1 MRRLILPLLAAAALV
16 GAGCGGDDD
25 DTTTANIPSADAP
38 AGTASTPAEPAEGT
52 DTDGDGATP
61 TTETGETQD
70 PSLAQ
75 KPEVEVPDG
84 PAPKELVVED
94 LVEGTGP
101 EAKAGDTLTVDYV
114 GVLYENGKEFDASW
128 DSGQPFTFELGAG
141 NVIEGWDKGLEGMK
155 VGGRR
160 QLVIPANLAYGT
172 EGAPPSIPPNAAL
185 VFVVDLKEIAG

>member
-1 MRRLILPLLAAAALV
+1 MRRLILPLLAAAALA

-25 DTTTANIPSADAP
+25 DTTTANIPSGNAP
-38 AGTASTPAEPAEGT
+38 AGTTTAPAEPEDGT
-52 DTDGDGATP
+52 DTGESTTP
-61 TTETGETQD
+61 TTGTDTTQD

-101 EAKAGDTLTVDYV
+101 EAKAGDTVTVDYV
-114 GVLYENGKEFDASW
+114 GVLYDDGEQFDASW

-141 NVIEGWDKGLEGMK
+141 NVIEGWDQGVEGMK

-160 QLVIPANLAYGT
+160 QLIIPPNLAYGT
-172 EGAPPSIPPNAAL
+172 EGAPPTIPANATL

>member
-1 MRRLILPLLAAAALV
+1 MRRLILPLLAAAALA

-25 DTTTANIPSADAP
+25 DTTTANIPSGNAP
-38 AGTASTPAEPAEGT
+38 AGTTATPAEPEDGTGTGESTTPTTGT
-52 DTDGDGATP
+52 DT
-61 TTETGETQD
+61 TQD

-101 EAKAGDTLTVDYV
+101 EAKAGDTVTVDYV
-114 GVLYENGKEFDASW
+114 GVLYDDGEQFDASW

-141 NVIEGWDKGLEGMK
+141 NVIEGWDQGVEGMK

-160 QLVIPANLAYGT
+160 QLIIPPNLAYGT
-172 EGAPPSIPPNAAL
+172 EGAPPTIPANATL

>member
-38 AGTASTPAEPAEGT
+38 AETAGTPTQADTGERTTATTDAEG
-52 DTDGDGATP
+52 
-61 TTETGETQD
+61 TQD

-94 LVEGTGP
+94 LVEGTGR
-101 EAKAGDTLTVDYV
+101 EAKAGDTVTVDYV
-114 GVLYENGKEFDASW
+114 GVLYDDGEQFDASW
-128 DSGQPFTFELGAG
+128 DSGQPFTFTLGAG
-141 NVIEGWDKGLEGMK
+141 EGIEGWDNGVEGMK

-160 QLVIPANLAYGT
+160 RLVIPPNLAYGT
-172 EGAPPSIPPNAAL
+172 EGAPPAIPPNATL
-185 VFVVDLKEIAG
+185 VFVVDLKEIAD

>member
-1 MRRLILPLLAAAALV
+1 MRRLILPLLAAAALA

-25 DTTTANIPSADAP
+25 DTTTANIPSGNAP
-38 AGTASTPAEPAEGT
+38 AGTTTTPAEPEDGT
-52 DTDGDGATP
+52 DTGESTTP
-61 TTETGETQD
+61 TTGTDTTQD

-101 EAKAGDTLTVDYV
+101 EAKAGDTVTVDYV
-114 GVLYENGKEFDASW
+114 GVLYDDGEQFDASW

-141 NVIEGWDKGLEGMK
+141 NVIEGWDQGVEGMK

-160 QLVIPANLAYGT
+160 QLIIPPNLAYGT
-172 EGAPPSIPPNAAL
+172 EGAPPTIPANATL